1 MAYEQTFAMCKP
13 GVLQRR
19 LLGEII
25 GRVERKG
32 LQIMALKML
41 MLPEEL
47 CRTHYAEHKGKP
59 FYEPLVKY
67 MISGP
72 VVTMVLGGENAI
84 GQLRALCGAT
94 NPDNALPGTIRGDYA
109 AITRMNIV
117 HASDS
122 SQSAKR
128 EIELFFEL
136 EEISEY
142 EDGNRHWVS

>member
-59 FYEPLVKY
+59 FYESLVKY

-84 GQLRALCGAT
+84 AQLRALCGAT
-94 NPDNALPGTIRGDYA
+94 NPDNAQPGTIRGDYA
-109 AITRMNIV
+109 AITQMNIV

-136 EEISEY
+136 GEISEY

>member
-47 CRTHYAEHKGKP
+47 CRAHYAEHKGKP

-128 EIELFFEL
+128 EIELFL
-136 EEISEY
+136 
-142 EDGNRHWVS
+142 NWRK